1 MAKQQLG
8 TTGKLTIEN
17 QQVEAVYEELPL
29 EEVKLDPDNPRIR
42 EQLRQ
47 ARINGKAKPEELRKL
62 ILEISGV
69 PNLLRSI
76 RENKGLHDPIYVRQ
90 DGRVAEGNCRTA
102 IYQFLREAKPK
113 EKCWQTIPAWRLPAT
128 VTERQIAVLQGHWH
142 VAGKITWR
150 AHEQAGHL
158 HHMHHVLGMQVSEI
172 AAAMRMQEPEVERY
186 LQAYETMTKMVIPR
200 IKNADGREKFSYV
213 LELYKNR
220 KLKTFRAK
228 KENVKLFA
236 DLVVGD
242 KLSRGAQVRG
252 LHRIIGDDRATEV
265 LKKDG
270 YEKAIHLVGKSDP
283 TADSVVF
290 RKLKAATSALER
302 LRRPLLERIKSGQ
315 KEKQLLQGLYTA
327 LKNVAATTGVT
338 LK

>member
-1 MAKQQLG
+1 MAKQPG
-8 TTGKLTIEN
+8 TRGKLTIEN
-17 QQVEAVYEELPL
+17 QQVEAVYEELAL
-29 EEVKLDPDNPRIR
+29 NQVKLDPDNPRIR

-47 ARINGKAKPEELRKL
+47 AGINGKAKPAQLRKL

-69 PNLLRSI
+69 SNLLRSI
-76 RENKGLHDPIYVRQ
+76 RENKGLHDPIYIRK

-102 IYQFLREAKPK
+102 IYQFLHEAKPN

-158 HHMHHVLGMQVSEI
+158 HHMHNVLGMKPGEI
-172 AAAMRMQEPEVERY
+172 AAAMRMQEPEVDRY
-186 LQAYETMTKMVIPR
+186 LQAYETMTKLVIPR

-213 LELYKNR
+213 LELYKNKKLQEFR
-220 KLKTFRAK
+220 KK
-228 KENVKLFA
+228 KENIKLVA
-236 DLVVGD
+236 DLIVKD
-242 KLSRGAQVRG
+242 KLTKGAQVRG
-252 LHRIIGDDRATEV
+252 LHRIIGDQRTTEV
-265 LKKDG
+265 LKNDG

-283 TADSVVF
+283 TADSAVF
-290 RKLKAATSALER
+290 RKLKAATSTLEK
-302 LRRPLLERIKSGQ
+302 LRRPVLERIKSGQ
-315 KEKQLLQGLYTA
+315 KEKQILQGLFSA
-327 LKNVAATTGVT
+327 LKTVADASGVT